1 MIEKH
6 FELWKLR
13 QENSTEE
20 LDKAKFIEETQE
32 LLIELLNGTRD
43 LDDGVYE
50 EVADVIIMAIALL
63 FWTYQPKSEDDAIN
77 RWMYVL
83 EFVESKIDRQMERW
97 NNRKNDS

>member
-6 FELWKLR
+6 FELWNLR
-13 QENSTEE
+13 QEKSTEE
-20 LDKAKFIEETQE
+20 KDVEKFNEECDE
-32 LLIELLNGTRD
+32 LKRALMDGIRD

-63 FWTYQPKSEDDAIN
+63 FWTYKPKSREDAEGI
-77 RWMYVL
+77 WMYCL
-83 EFVESKIDRQMERW
+83 EFIESKIDRQMERW